1 MKSLLI
7 TEQERQ
13 DILYKYQENTDDN
26 VFTYLRRNYPVME
39 VNLDFML
46 NGKSKYILVNDKMKF
61 LNGNKDT
68 LKRLIKNEIEDL
80 FPDVS
85 TPTLV
90 RTIKKFLNLI
100 YLD

>member
-13 DILYKYQENTDDN
+13 DILNKYQENTDDN

-46 NGKSKYILVNDKMKF
+46 NGKS
-61 LNGNKDT
+61 
-68 LKRLIKNEIEDL
+68 
-80 FPDVS
+80 
-85 TPTLV
+85 
-90 RTIKKFLNLI
+90 
-100 YLD
+100 